1 MAQLLLGVFLLG
13 LLYFAGRYFIQAD
26 AKSLATGLRQF
37 GGVLLC
43 GIGLILIFS
52 GRFALIALPVILGGL
67 AVLFG
72 WKLPFTSG
80 LRRTRF
86 QGRTSRVKTAF
97 FDMELQHSTGEMD
110 GVVRKGAFEN
120 RPLSSLSPG
129 ELKALYG
136 DVTREG
142 MNDVDSLSLLETY
155 LDGVLAGWRE
165 DFHVNDDPRHGR
177 AARPG
182 AISEEEA
189 YEILGLER
197 GASLEEIRAAHRR
210 LMLKLHPDR
219 GGSTVLA
226 AKINEA
232 KDILVRIHSSGS

>member
-1 MAQLLLGVFLLG
+1 
-13 LLYFAGRYFIQAD
+13 
-26 AKSLATGLRQF
+26 
-37 GGVLLC
+37 
-43 GIGLILIFS
+43 
-52 GRFALIALPVILGGL
+52 
-67 AVLFG
+67 
-72 WKLPFTSG
+72 
-80 LRRTRF
+80 
-86 QGRTSRVKTAF
+86 
-97 FDMELQHSTGEMD
+97 MELQHSTGKMD
-110 GVVRKGAFEN
+110 GVVCKGVFQN

-129 ELKALYG
+129 DLKVLYG
-136 DVTREG
+136 DVTRESV
-142 MNDVDSLSLLETY
+142 NDADSLSLLETY
-155 LDGVLAGWRE
+155 LDSVLAGWRE
-165 DFHVNDDPRHGR
+165 DFHVNDYPRHGR

-197 GASLEEIRAAHRR
+197 GTSLEEIRAAHRR